1 MIESNKVKLTFIFKE
16 ADTPFS
22 IARDLFK
29 PKENKDDT
37 PQKRKDEKEK
47 IEKQNHDFLKKF
59 RDHVI
64 EKERLGTVSA
74 INVERIFKEFYFEAE

>member
-1 MIESNKVKLTFIFKE
+1 MILLRKE
-16 ADTPFS
+16 
-22 IARDLFK
+22 K
-29 PKENKDDT
+29 KK
-37 PQKRKDEKEK
+37 KKK

-64 EKERLGTVSA
+64 EKERLGTVSV